1 MKLAIIL
8 TVLLGVLEFFD
19 LINIGIWWVLSPL
32 IIWVSLTILTL
43 SVLFIIIM
51 FTIITS
57 DKKQSE

>member
-32 IIWVSLTILTL
+32 IIWVSLAILTL
-43 SVLFIIIM
+43 SVLFTIMM

>member
-1 MKLAIIL
+1 MKLAIII

-32 IIWVSLTILTL
+32 IIWVSLAILTL
-43 SVLFIIIM
+43 SVIFIFMM

-57 DKKQSE
+57 DKKRK